1 MAVHISLTDL
11 AQSRCDD
18 VVLAA
23 STFKPNAAGR
33 VELGGWRGFQD
44 RQLLKGRGAYLG
56 ERVLVAVTTLEIVA
70 LALVPIGFGRNRL
83 AWKRSEVVARAVV
96 ARTNPTEIPLPAFVL
111 GGRGRGRRI
120 ELAALTDDESTASV
134 LGHLFTADDYDKLWP
149 TH

>member
-11 AQSRCDD
+11 AQTRCDD

-83 AWKRSEVVARAVV
+83 AWRRSEVVAHAVV

-111 GGRGRGRRI
+111 GGRGRGRRL

-134 LGHLFTADDYDKLWP
+134 LGHLFTADDYDTLWP